1 MKIKSIVFTDENNP
15 SYGKLEAVITASL
28 TSLTGQDGQPPS
40 AYSNVFSGLTEIAG
54 ALKTSNVIM
63 IFADDKMY
71 HEAKRNICRA
81 FKFEMLHNELVL
93 EKLRAMRNNERYMVH
108 ALLPKNATPFPLS
121 DGLFPGFAIRSKS
134 QCIFFLPFSED
145 RTFITMKKYVF
156 PYIQRVYGARLP
168 SFNEYETAYAAAVL
182 EEQLYASGEHVAIA
196 NTSICK
202 YIAHA
207 AKRIEYFNDYISYAP
222 YSDKD
227 AEKGRDTSLRKLS
240 AVKAA
245 RYYEY
250 RFGASVIEDELDIYG
265 HYNVTIIIS
274 NGKTATI
281 RTLSSIADESHE
293 DFMCTVV
300 TEFFLMLAHELEN
313 APELTKEDKKYLKP
327 TSTIH
332 GIRLFIYLVLFATSF
347 FLTYVAISF
356 SNSSFFA

>member
-168 SFNEYETAYAAAVL
+168 SFN
-182 EEQLYASGEHVAIA
+182 
-196 NTSICK
+196 
-202 YIAHA
+202 
-207 AKRIEYFNDYISYAP
+207 DYISYAP